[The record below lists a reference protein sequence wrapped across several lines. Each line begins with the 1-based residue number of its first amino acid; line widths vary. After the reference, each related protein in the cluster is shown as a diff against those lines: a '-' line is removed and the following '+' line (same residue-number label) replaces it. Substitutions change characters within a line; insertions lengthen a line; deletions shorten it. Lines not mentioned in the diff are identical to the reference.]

1 MKSNIVWTLFYT
13 IRNGLEILF
22 FYGLSVN
29 VSMFY
34 EGVTSAWVTLF
45 TFMTM
50 SGALLLTLLID
61 LLVVEKKDSNMIRC
75 STMVITSLILSVLGF
90 LSNIYVGG
98 MLLVC
103 NLLDCFLK
111 YKKKNT
117 FYSILMFVG
126 IIVICNYSFRASWI
140 SLSKYLFLIMIEMM
154 LVFQYG
160 TDRKVSYLDTRTIFQ
175 NKKQLLLQTCIQ
187 LTKYL
192 CILGVFVCGCVSMIH
207 IYNEGELFSM
217 KKMDLYLLMLCLGML
232 LISYVEKKK
241 IKEKNEVSQR
251 LAFIL
256 TMIVIGCVM
265 LKSSIMLSL
274 VWILICGSYAA
285 LEILLMMYAK
295 QLKKNLFMNV
305 MLCVILVVAQT
316 LYDGI
321 YVDYSVVLMNVF
333 LMLGVVG
340 IIHLF
345 SDLKIEDTIEEEVEE
360 YGN

>member
-1 MKSNIVWTLFYT
+1 
-13 IRNGLEILF
+13 
-22 FYGLSVN
+22 
-29 VSMFY
+29 
-34 EGVTSAWVTLF
+34 
-45 TFMTM
+45 
-50 SGALLLTLLID
+50 
-61 LLVVEKKDSNMIRC
+61 
-75 STMVITSLILSVLGF
+75 
-90 LSNIYVGG
+90 
-98 MLLVC
+98 
-103 NLLDCFLK
+103 
-111 YKKKNT
+111 
-117 FYSILMFVG
+117 
-126 IIVICNYSFRASWI
+126 
-140 SLSKYLFLIMIEMM
+140 
-154 LVFQYG
+154 
-160 TDRKVSYLDTRTIFQ
+160 
-175 NKKQLLLQTCIQ
+175 
-187 LTKYL
+187 
-192 CILGVFVCGCVSMIH
+192 
-207 IYNEGELFSM
+207 
-217 KKMDLYLLMLCLGML
+217 ML
-232 LISYVEKKK
+232 LIAYVEKKK

-285 LEILLMMYAK
+285 LEILLMMYDK

>member
-13 IRNGLEILF
+13 IRNVLGILF

-61 LLVVEKKDSNMIRC
+61 LLVVEKKDSNMFQC

-98 MLLVC
+98 MLLAC

-117 FYSILMFVG
+117 LYSIVMFVG
-126 IIVICNYSFRASWI
+126 VIVICNYSFRASWI
-140 SLSKYLFLIMIEMM
+140 SLSKYLFLIMIEML
-154 LVFQYG
+154 LVFQYR
-160 TDRKVSYLDTRTIFQ
+160 TDRKVSYIDTRTVFL
-175 NKKQLLLQTCIQ
+175 NKKELLLQTCIQ
-187 LTKYL
+187 LMKYL
-192 CILGVFVCGCVSMIH
+192 CILGTFACGCVSMIH

-217 KKMDLYLLMLCLGML
+217 KKMDLYLLMICLGML

-251 LAFIL
+251 FAFIL
-256 TMIVIGCVM
+256 TMIVVGCVM

-274 VWILICGSYAA
+274 VWILICGSYVA
-285 LEILLMMYAK
+285 LEILLMMYDK